1 MSGKKLGPER
11 LYLRGSRGK
20 YVVFQLA
27 DETILE
33 GKILWVD
40 RYTLGIKLSTGDDE
54 VQEGTEICLFKHAI
68 AYIYAR

>member
-1 MSGKKLGPER
+1 
-11 LYLRGSRGK
+11 
-20 YVVFQLA
+20 VVFQLA